1 MKIVHIIARFNVG
14 GTATWIGNLSQ
25 SLNTAGHKSYILAGN
40 VQEGEEEDSRFLE
53 CGGIRV
59 SKLGRRVSLFS
70 DFKALFEIRKRLREI
85 EPDVVNTHTAK
96 AGVLGR
102 LATISL
108 GRNRPAIVHTIHGH
122 LFRGYF
128 NPLGV
133 YIVNLVERNL
143 SRFTDVMLF
152 AGEKVKEDCHN
163 RGIVFQKSS
172 KVVMPGVVVPPS
184 EVVSSEKIAI
194 GWLARFAQVKR
205 PDRVIELAH
214 KYPNVSFFLG
224 GDGPLRS
231 KIENSSPSNCHFVGW
246 TKPEEFWPKCT
257 IALLTSE
264 NEALPISLI
273 EAQMYG
279 LPCVATPAGS
289 TIEVVIDQENGFI
302 AKNFEVESL
311 CEGLDQLIKNQSL
324 RQELGKKGKRRALEL
339 FSISRQLHDHLE
351 AYKLA
356 IIVGKKP
363 WH

>member
-14 GTATWIGNLSQ
+14 GTATWIDNLSQ
-25 SLNTAGHKSYILAGN
+25 SLNAAGNESYILAGY

-59 SKLGRRVSLFS
+59 SNLGRKVSLFS
-70 DFKALFEIRKRLREI
+70 DFKAFFEIRKRLVEI
-85 EPDVVNTHTAK
+85 APDVVNTHTAK
-96 AGVLGR
+96 AGVVGR
-102 LATISL
+102 LATLSL

-128 NPLGV
+128 NRLGV
-133 YIVNLVERNL
+133 YIVNLIESNL
-143 SRFTDVMLF
+143 SRITDVMLF
-152 AGEKVKEDCHN
+152 AGEKVKEDCLH

-172 KVVMPGVVVPPS
+172 KVVMPGVKVQPS
-184 EVVSSEKIAI
+184 EVISSEKITI

-214 KYPNVSFFLG
+214 KYPDISFYLG

-231 KIENSSPSNCHFVGW
+231 TIEHSAPSNCHFVGW

-289 TIEVVIDQENGFI
+289 TIEVVIDKENGFM

-311 CEGLDQLIKNQSL
+311 YEGLDKLINNQSL
-324 RQELGKKGKRRALEL
+324 RKLLGARGKERSTEL
-339 FSISRQLHDHLE
+339 FSISRQLHDHIE

-356 IIVGKKP
+356 ISIRMN
-363 WH
+363 